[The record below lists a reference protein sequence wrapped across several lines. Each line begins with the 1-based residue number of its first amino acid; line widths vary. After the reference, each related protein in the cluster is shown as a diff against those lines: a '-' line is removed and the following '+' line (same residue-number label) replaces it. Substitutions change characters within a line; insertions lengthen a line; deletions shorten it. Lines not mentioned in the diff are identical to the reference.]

1 MRKVYSRL
9 SAEER
14 VRIDELRNREGLG
27 VRQIALR
34 IGRDKS
40 TASRESPGAWRILR
54 CSHGSWTPCARDGRP
69 RRSKAG

>member
-1 MRKVYSRL
+1 MVGSVQVLTGEGVAPMRKVYSRL

-34 IGRDKS
+34 IGRDKWIGYNILD
-40 TASRESPGAWRILR
+40 SPM
-54 CSHGSWTPCARDGRP
+54 RDE
-69 RRSKAG
+69 